1 MHQFQILGGA
11 PALPLAAL
19 FDQVACI
26 DALNYHRKLQ
36 ILFCNKLTKLA
47 KWQQLCLQ
55 LSHRPSLSND
65 RKGSNKD
72 RKGLIGAKRFCF
84 STTLL
89 AGLKQ
94 VFHQNQEQRTGG
106 NVITKMF
113 NIKICAFV

>member
-72 RKGLIGAKRFCF
+72 RKGLIGENRLCF

-89 AGLKQ
+89 A
-94 VFHQNQEQRTGG
+94 RTEASVSPESGTADRWKCDYK
-106 NVITKMF
+106 NV
-113 NIKICAFV
+113 